1 MAEYLL
7 PSQEYSSTY
16 KVCYLC
22 SKIYI
27 ALIELGVCKQTAS
40 AVRRFFHELEIS
52 SLELDWVKL
61 DRSYISFSSLQ
72 SFAAQFRTHEK
83 MAGEDLC

>member
-1 MAEYLL
+1 MH
-7 PSQEYSSTY
+7 S
-16 KVCYLC
+16 VFLC
-22 SKIYI
+22 SNNTNYVHWLIY
-27 ALIELGVCKQTAS
+27 VVDVFKQKAA

-52 SLELDWVKL
+52 SLELDGVKL

-72 SFAAQFRTHEK
+72 SFAAQFRTHEM